1 MWRPSWWPVS
11 PTSACWPSGADIDD
25 RPLADRLAER
35 IRSSGPLPF
44 DEWVEACLY
53 DEAGGF
59 YASGGA
65 AGRRGD
71 FLTSPEVGPL
81 FGSVVARWLDS
92 RWEALGRPAN
102 FTVVEAA
109 AGVGTLARSIRDAQP
124 ACLIAGQHILVERS
138 AALRSQ
144 QPADERV
151 RSVADL
157 AEAFSREQVPGVV
170 LANELLDNLAFGLL
184 EATDGRWHEV
194 RVDVDQ
200 TGGFVEV
207 RGPVTEPPV
216 FVEPKDGARIPVQAE
231 AARWV
236 STARSSLSDGSVLVV
251 DYASSTGE
259 MASRPWTDWLR
270 TYRGHGRGG
279 PATAIP
285 GGQDVTAEV
294 AVDQLPSGAVTTNQ
308 ATFLGQYGID
318 HLVEEGRRV
327 WKERAGLGDLEA
339 LRARSRVV
347 EAEALLDIDGLG
359 GFTVLEWSAAAGDG

>member
-1 MWRPSWWPVS
+1 M
-11 PTSACWPSGADIDD
+11 
-25 RPLADRLAER
+25 ADRLAER

-44 DEWVEACLY
+44 DQWVEACLY

-81 FGSVVARWLDS
+81 FGAVVARWLDN
-92 RWEALGRPAN
+92 RWEALGRPAD

-124 ACLIAGQHILVERS
+124 ACLATGQYVLVERS

-144 QPADERV
+144 QPVDDRV

-157 AEAFSREQVPGVV
+157 AEAFTRGLVPGVV

-184 EATDGRWHEV
+184 EATGGRWHEI

-200 TGGFVEV
+200 TGEFVEI

-216 FVEPKDGARIPVQAE
+216 PVEPEDGARIPVQAE

-236 STARSSLSDGSVLVV
+236 STARSLLSDGSVLVV
-251 DYASSTGE
+251 DYASSTEE

-270 TYRGHGRGG
+270 TYWGHGRGG
-279 PATAIP
+279 PATAVP
-285 GGQDVTAEV
+285 GGQDVTVEI
-294 AVDQLPSGAVTTNQ
+294 AVDQLPDGAVTTNQ
-308 ATFLGQYGID
+308 ATFLGQHGID
-318 HLVEEGRRV
+318 HLVDEGRRV

-339 LRARSRVV
+339 LRARSRVA
-347 EAEALLDIDGLG
+347 EAEALLDADGLG
-359 GFTVLEWSAAAGDG
+359 GFTVLEWSAAAGGG

>member
-1 MWRPSWWPVS
+1 
-11 PTSACWPSGADIDD
+11 
-25 RPLADRLAER
+25 LADRLAER

-44 DEWVEACLY
+44 DQWVEACLY

-81 FGSVVARWLDS
+81 FGAVVARWLDN
-92 RWEALGRPAN
+92 RWEALGRPTD

-124 ACLIAGQHILVERS
+124 ACLATGQYVLVERS

-144 QPADERV
+144 QPVDDRV

-157 AEAFSREQVPGVV
+157 AEAFTRGLVPGVV

-184 EATDGRWHEV
+184 EATGGRWHEI

-200 TGGFVEV
+200 TGEFVEI

-216 FVEPKDGARIPVQAE
+216 PVEPEDGARIPVQAE

-236 STARSSLSDGSVLVV
+236 STARSLLSDGSVLVV
-251 DYASSTGE
+251 DYASSTEE

-270 TYRGHGRGG
+270 TYWGHGRGG
-279 PATAIP
+279 RPP
-285 GGQDVTAEV
+285 R
-294 AVDQLPSGAVTTNQ
+294 
-308 ATFLGQYGID
+308 FL
-318 HLVEEGRRV
+318 EGRM
-327 WKERAGLGDLEA
+327 
-339 LRARSRVV
+339 
-347 EAEALLDIDGLG
+347 
-359 GFTVLEWSAAAGDG
+359 